1 MENSIIL
8 LMILSLFLG
17 AGCWLFFVWGVK
29 KGEFDDVERAK
40 HRMLDDEEPAR
51 KRGNEIDRKHRSAE
65 ARKEKP

>member
-1 MENSIIL
+1 MESSIIL

-17 AGCWLFFVWGVK
+17 AGCWLFFIWGVK

-40 HRMLDDEEPAR
+40 HRMLDDEQQPAR
-51 KRGNEIDRKHRSAE
+51 KSGSAE